1 MPQRGKR
8 FWRRLGEGLFV
19 ATDQAGWDYYL
30 ERHTSAVAGRQ
41 DCWLLLLP
49 DGQGALLPTRYRE
62 EAMRFAQARLRA
74 VVLVDQGWRPA
85 HSAESDDEQ
94 PG

>member
-1 MPQRGKR
+1 
-8 FWRRLGEGLFV
+8 
-19 ATDQAGWDYYL
+19 
-30 ERHTSAVAGRQ
+30 
-41 DCWLLLLP
+41 
-49 DGQGALLPTRYRE
+49 
-62 EAMRFAQARLRA
+62 MRFAQARLRA